1 MIFAYE
7 QEIFN
12 EVQVIVTSRIG
23 AVVEFLKES
32 LDQSRPLHEVEE
44 GLQGQ
49 LQQLGL
55 QLLGCF
61 VAQAGSGDRG
71 ETIPHE
77 GRVLRRSRD
86 LHPKQ
91 YRSIFGVLT
100 IMRYVYSIRE
110 GQAAEVRPLDE
121 KLGLPASEFSYLL
134 ESLSQLLATEATF
147 QEVVRILER
156 VLHVKTTVR
165 AVETATRKVGRY
177 AASYHQHKTPVIP
190 EEDGEILVATVDGK
204 GVPMRRAQEDRLEQE
219 LGRKKVHRAAKVPY
233 AKTCKR
239 RGRGGK
245 KSRKQMAYLGAVY
258 SIDRFPRKPADILQE
273 RRRTEA
279 GEQRPQPIHKRFRV
293 EMNQIV
299 DKQVSQGQERLFGF
313 INDELA
319 ARDPQSAKPVVCLM
333 DGQASLWFKKE
344 QRLPRA
350 VGILD
355 VYHVL
360 EYLWKAAHC
369 FHRESSVEAEHFVEK
384 YLKMMLEGHVPC
396 VIGVFRRFLKEL
408 RGSPRKHLESVITY
422 FHHNRKYMHYDRY
435 IAAGYPIG
443 SGVVE
448 GGCRHVVKDR
458 MERSGMRWEVEG
470 AQPLLNL
477 RTIKLNEEWDA
488 FYQHRIQTE
497 QKNYYHTP
505 AA

>member
-7 QEIFN
+7 REIFN
-12 EVQVIVTSRIG
+12 EVQQIVGG
-23 AVVEFLKES
+23 AIDGVVELLKES
-32 LDQSRPLHEVEE
+32 AAQSRPLHEVEE
-44 GLQGQ
+44 GLHGQ

-55 QLLGCF
+55 QLLRCF
-61 VAQAGSGDRG
+61 ITQAGQGDLG
-71 ETIPHE
+71 ETIQRE
-77 GRVLRRSRD
+77 GRVLRRSST
-86 LHPKQ
+86 LHKKQ
-91 YRSIFGVLT
+91 YHSIFGVLSL
-100 IMRYVYSIRE
+100 MRYVYSIRE
-110 GQAAEVRPLDE
+110 GQAAEARPLDE
-121 KLGLPASEFSYLL
+121 KLGLPEGEFSYLL
-134 ESLSQLLATEATF
+134 ESLSQLLTTEATF

-156 VLHVKTTVR
+156 VLHLKTTVR
-165 AVETATRKVGRY
+165 AVETATRKVGCY
-177 AASYHQHKTPVIP
+177 AASYHQQKTPVAAD
-190 EEDGEILVATVDGK
+190 EDGEILVATIDGK

-219 LGRKKVHRAAKVPY
+219 LGKKKVRRASKVSY

-239 RGRGGK
+239 RGRGGR

-279 GEQRPQPIHKRFRV
+279 SQQRPQPIQKRFRV

-299 DKQVSQGQERLFGF
+299 GDRVSHGQERLFGF
-313 INDELA
+313 VTEELA
-319 ARDPQSAKPVVCLM
+319 ARDPRCRKPLVCLM

-344 QRLPRA
+344 QSLPRA
-350 VGILD
+350 IGILD
-355 VYHVL
+355 IYHVL

-369 FHRESSVEAEHFVEK
+369 FHRESSVEAEQFVEK
-384 YLKMMLEGHVPC
+384 YLEMLLEGHVSC
-396 VIGVFRRFLKEL
+396 VIGVFRRFLKKL

-422 FHHNRKYMHYDRY
+422 FHNNQQYMRYDEY
-435 IAAGYPIG
+435 IAQGYPIG

-470 AQPLLNL
+470 AQPLLDL

-488 FYQHRIQTE
+488 FYKHRIRTE
-497 QKNYYHTP
+497 QQTHYHP